1 MKGRAAVL
9 TKQGSPME
17 MWELPLPEV
26 EPGAIL
32 IKVRLA
38 NICGSDL
45 HYWRGDAEWRVV
57 PSIMGH
63 EMTGEV
69 FRLGKGVSTDSMGQ
83 PLSEGDRVVYPYF
96 FPCERCPACLSGNRA
111 ACLNNRER
119 WRIPCD
125 QFPHFI
131 GAYAEYYYLP
141 PRHTVFKVP
150 DELRDEMVSPLN
162 CALAEVMY
170 GLYKVG
176 VSVGD
181 TVVLQ
186 GAGGLGIYATA
197 VAREMGAS
205 QVIVIDRFQDRLELA
220 KAFGAHHVIS
230 MEEYPSSRER
240 IARVRE
246 LTGGRVADVVADL
259 AGFPQVVPEGLSMVK
274 VGGSYLLI
282 GNISRGLMAEID
294 PSLIV
299 SFSRRLV
306 GVVTYEPWVVPRALD
321 FLKANREKYPFH
333 RLISHK
339 FPLEQINE
347 AFALADQGKV
357 SRAALVP

>member
-1 MKGRAAVL
+1 MKGKAAVL

-17 MWELPLPEV
+17 MWELPIPEV

-32 IKVRLA
+32 IKVSLA

-45 HYWRGDAEWRVV
+45 HFWRGDTPWRVV

-63 EMTGEV
+63 EMMGRV
-69 FRLGKGVSTDSMGQ
+69 FRLGKGVTTDSTGQ

-96 FPCERCPACLSGNRA
+96 FPCERCWACLSGNRA
-111 ACLNNRER
+111 ACTHNMEH

-125 QFPHFI
+125 RPPYFI

-141 PRHTVFKVP
+141 PRHYAFKVP
-150 DELRDEMVSPLN
+150 DELSDEMVAPLN
-162 CALAEVMY
+162 CALSEVLY
-170 GLYKVG
+170 GLHRVR
-176 VSVGD
+176 VALGD
-181 TVVLQ
+181 TVVIQ

-197 VAREMGAS
+197 VAREMGAT
-205 QVIVIDRFQDRLELA
+205 QVIVIDRFKERLELA
-220 KAFGAHHVIS
+220 RAFGAHHTIS
-230 MEEYPSSRER
+230 LEEFKTPRER
-240 IARVRE
+240 IVRVRE
-246 LTGGRVADVVADL
+246 LTGGKGADVVAEL
-259 AGFPQVVPEGLSMVK
+259 AGFPQVIPEGLNMVA
-274 VGGSYLLI
+274 VGGKYLLI
-282 GNISRGLMAEID
+282 GNISRGLSTEIE

-299 SFSRRLV
+299 GLSRNLV
-306 GVVTYEPWVVPRALD
+306 GVVTYEPWALQRALEFVKNHKD
-321 FLKANREKYPFH
+321 KYPFH
-333 RLISHK
+333 RLLSHK